1 MFQMTFSQ
9 AKANRNDIKMPL
21 FFIEAIIGAWTDKRK
36 SIGVHALNKVRDW
49 LDCDWNSHSEDERLH
64 SKTSVSTAKFH

>member
-21 FFIEAIIGAWTDKRK
+21 FFIEAIIGA
-36 SIGVHALNKVRDW
+36 
-49 LDCDWNSHSEDERLH
+49 
-64 SKTSVSTAKFH
+64 